1 VSERRALLAAALL
14 LAAAGC
20 TRFDRAVGAVPW
32 FSTMRDQ
39 VAVRPLEAAPGD
51 SATHRFLPPEGAVP
65 LFPVEDS
72 LDIYGEGLAAVDA
85 LRNPFPRDAATLRR
99 GRELYDIYC
108 AVCHGAQG
116 GGNGPVAGRFGYV
129 PDLTLDMTKQR
140 SDGYL
145 YAIVRHGRG
154 IMPRYG
160 DRIRDP
166 RERWAVVSYVRQLQ
180 GM

>member
-1 VSERRALLAAALL
+1 MSDRRALLAAVLL

-20 TRFDRAVGAVPW
+20 TRFDRAVGRVPW

-39 VAVRPLEAAPGD
+39 VAIRPFEAPRL
-51 SATHRFLPPEGAVP
+51 TPPDGSVP
-65 LFPVEDS
+65 LWPVEDS
-72 LDIYGEGLAAVDA
+72 LDIYGEGLAAVDR
-85 LRNPFPRDAATLRR
+85 LVNPVAPTPETMTRARR
-99 GRELYDIYC
+99 LFETYC
-108 AVCHGAQG
+108 AVCHGPSGQ
-116 GGNGPVAGRFGYV
+116 GNGTVAGRIGYV
-129 PDLTLDMTKQR
+129 PDLTADMTKQR

-154 IMPRYG
+154 VMPRYG

-166 RERWAVVSYVRQLQ
+166 NDRWAVVRYVRQLQ